1 MRMLHPMPLAHLRAG
16 RKTPRTAQVL
26 LWRHQSLPR
35 QCADNIGPLILLDNK
50 ANTLFGNALFE
61 FSDPAKHLFE
71 AWLEAALQDG
81 PKGGCCF
88 YFSTGPRGSKMPKWA
103 RVPFHFHV

>member
-1 MRMLHPMPLAHLRAG
+1 MRMLHPTPLAHLRAG

-50 ANTLFGNALFE
+50 ANMLFGNAMFE
-61 FSDPAKHLFE
+61 FFVKHAVCNRSVWLFVNKRRVKTACSNSVFE
-71 AWLEAALQDG
+71 LE
-81 PKGGCCF
+81 
-88 YFSTGPRGSKMPKWA
+88 
-103 RVPFHFHV
+103 